1 MLAINGY
8 MLAIDGY
15 MLAIN
20 ACMLAI
26 VNTPGVCREKKNR
39 HKKQPTQIQ
48 TCALVKGAAWP
59 RECE

>member
-26 VNTPGVCREKKNR
+26 VNTPGVCREKKTDTKNNR
-39 HKKQPTQIQ
+39 HKFKRVR
-48 TCALVKGAAWP
+48 L
-59 RECE
+59 